1 MSVRFDPAS
10 LAILDRI
17 NHAINLLE
25 SQQQVSAVIPH
36 RPGPGLTDAS
46 PASSTQLGQSVV
58 SNATPLPQSELDED
72 SLDVPGD
79 PATLINCEAILR
91 WPIFRSCVP
100 PDLQSFILDSDD
112 AYSDTLGPSPAPQR
126 GGVREEDFVKLS
138 GRFLAYVHVK
148 NPILDCSEFRSSVK
162 EAADNGI
169 GWDGPS
175 CLVLIACALGC
186 FEFGDY
192 TIDERSANPRHR
204 PEMKHCEVLGEEI
217 NIWCSHIPPPISSNV
232 IEHPPNEFAHF
243 IRNRAL
249 ACREWIHRPFLYYAI
264 HQPPDDPY
272 IPHILPLVEKCLEVC
287 IQGQFE
293 AYAFRRHHGT
303 CCEEPKV
310 EGPRRMERGG
320 AVIGGNTQILG
331 GGSIRFE
338 MGVHSFRKNS
348 G

>member
-1 MSVRFDPAS
+1 MDGRGRNPQDTRRTARMYQRRRAVAACQPCRARKTKCDNVRPVCGFCSRTAADCTYAEGSKDYSSWVFSPPSDPLFNPCQLTLRRFDPAS

-36 RPGPGLTDAS
+36 QPGPGLTDAS

-58 SNATPLPQSELDED
+58 SNATPLPPSELDED

-112 AYSDTLGPSPAPQR
+112 AYSDTLGPSPASQR

-175 CLVLIACALGC
+175 CLVVSPSQN
-186 FEFGDY
+186 
-192 TIDERSANPRHR
+192 TMS
-204 PEMKHCEVLGEEI
+204 K
-217 NIWCSHIPPPISSNV
+217 SSTN
-232 IEHPPNEFAHF
+232 
-243 IRNRAL
+243 
-249 ACREWIHRPFLYYAI
+249 
-264 HQPPDDPY
+264 
-272 IPHILPLVEKCLEVC
+272 
-287 IQGQFE
+287 
-293 AYAFRRHHGT
+293 
-303 CCEEPKV
+303 
-310 EGPRRMERGG
+310 
-320 AVIGGNTQILG
+320 
-331 GGSIRFE
+331 
-338 MGVHSFRKNS
+338 
-348 G
+348 